1 MFKFQHAIK
10 YHIEVKNIALE
21 TRTMPINESLLLLHA
36 INFVSKE
43 AINLSKLDINK
54 K

>member
-21 TRTMPINESLLLLHA
+21 TRTMPINESLLLPHA
-36 INFVSKE
+36 INFTSRK
-43 AINLSKLDINK
+43 AINLSKLDISK